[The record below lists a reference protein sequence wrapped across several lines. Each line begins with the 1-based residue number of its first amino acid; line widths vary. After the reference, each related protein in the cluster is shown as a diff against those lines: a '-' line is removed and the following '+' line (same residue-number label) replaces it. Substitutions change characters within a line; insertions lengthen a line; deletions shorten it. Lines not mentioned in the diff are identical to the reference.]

1 MDARK
6 TATQLAIGRIVI
18 GAALVAAP
26 EKVTSGWI
34 GADADREGA
43 RVLGR
48 AVGVRDLVI
57 GVGQLSG
64 IRAGYGAA
72 GWFRAG
78 GAGDVVDLGATLAAG
93 DRIPTLGRYSVAAL
107 ALTSAVLSAWLQ
119 AVLD

>member
-6 TATQLAIGRIVI
+6 AGTQLAIGRIAI
-18 GAALVAAP
+18 GAALIAAP
-26 EKVTSGWI
+26 EKVTGGWI

-43 RVLGR
+43 RVLAR
-48 AVGVRDLVI
+48 ALGVRDLVI
-57 GVGQLSG
+57 GVGQLAG
-64 IRAGYGAA
+64 LRAGYGAA

-93 DRIPTLGRYSVAAL
+93 DRIPALGRYGVGAI

-119 AVLD
+119 SALH